1 MLDGKTQ
8 SERINPL
15 ATSQS
20 RRQGGYE
27 PSTRSRPRKCAKPC
41 SLSTYKDEIVVG
53 DDRCRARCSSQ
64 DRRLAEGGSGCKG
77 HETDVSAAG
86 LSQVRA
92 RMLVSFL

>member
-1 MLDGKTQ
+1 MFDGKTQ

-20 RRQGGYE
+20 RRQGATNRQPVPVRG
-27 PSTRSRPRKCAKPC
+27 KCAKPC

-92 RMLVSFL
+92 RMLVAFR